1 MSRNRVMMNKKMS
14 YKTNLSGNDYHSVST
29 QVASYEKLLPAVVAT
44 VVAAAATA
52 AAVNK
57 YKSMCS
63 CAS

>member
-1 MSRNRVMMNKKMS
+1 MMNKKKS
-14 YKTNLSGNDYHSVST
+14 YKTNLSGNDNHSVSI
-29 QVASYEKLLPAVVAT
+29 QVASYEELLPAVVAT

-57 YKSMCS
+57 YNSTCS